1 MYRNVMVPVDGSSF
15 SREAVLQGLR
25 IASRS
30 GATLRLVRV
39 AANPAAIGSPE
50 GFAVENMASREM
62 HSAALADL
70 YSIATD
76 CRAHSTVNVTASLE
90 HGPVVDALIGYA
102 KRYDVDLI
110 VIRSHARKGLARVW
124 FGSVADGLIR
134 MSGIP
139 VIVVRQPSLATGL
152 ASGFQLKRILVPLD
166 GSPLAEESLRAAAKA
181 AKIDGASLTLLRVVA
196 PSTDRAPGDLESD
209 IGQASALEVGEARHY
224 LAALFTS
231 RMDRF
236 VGITRRV
243 VVSDDV
249 AGTILSVSKS
259 EEADLIAIA
268 TRGRGSLARATN
280 GSVSDRVMREAQIS
294 TLVVHPAAQPVDFG
308 CPSTT
313 VELVAT

>member
-39 AANPAAIGSPE
+39 AAKPALVGAAE
-50 GFAVENMASREM
+50 GFAVENMVSRETDT
-62 HSAALADL
+62 AALADL

-102 KRYDVDLI
+102 KRCNVDLI
-110 VIRSHARKGLARVW
+110 VIRSHARKGLARAW

-139 VIVVRQPSLATGL
+139 VMVVRQPTIATGL
-152 ASGFQLKRILVPLD
+152 ENGFQLKRILVPLD

-196 PSTDRAPGDLESD
+196 PSTYRAPGDLESD
-209 IGQASALEVGEARHY
+209 IGQASALEVGEARQY
-224 LAALFTS
+224 LGSLFTS
-231 RMDRF
+231 STDRF
-236 VGITRRV
+236 IGITRRV
-243 VVSDDV
+243 VISDDV
-249 AGTILSVSKS
+249 AGTILSVSES
-259 EEADLIAIA
+259 DEADLITIA

-294 TLVVHPAAQPVDFG
+294 TLVVHPTAQPVNFDY
-308 CPSTT
+308 PSTT